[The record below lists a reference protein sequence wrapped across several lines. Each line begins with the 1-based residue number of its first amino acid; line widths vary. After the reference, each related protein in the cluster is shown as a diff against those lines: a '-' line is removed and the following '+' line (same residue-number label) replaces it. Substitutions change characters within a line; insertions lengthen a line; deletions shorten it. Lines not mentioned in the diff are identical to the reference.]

1 MYERRTAMKIC
12 TIGAGYV
19 GLTTS
24 AVLADLGHNVICIDN
39 NQKKIDHLR
48 EGKSPIYEP
57 GLIELMKK
65 NSKQLSFS
73 TNIRDAIHQ
82 SSVIFIAVGTPS
94 SSNGATD
101 LSHIYSVIREISLS
115 IDSYKTIVIK
125 STVPPGTSQ
134 NIIDIL
140 SKNVEA
146 TLFNVVMNPE
156 FLREG
161 SAIWDMLHP
170 NKTVLGI
177 AVHDN
182 YSEKIMKEI
191 YKGLDAPFIVTSLAG
206 AEMIKYASNSFLAMK
221 ISFINE
227 IARICESFQI
237 DVTDVANG
245 IGKDPRIGNL
255 FLKAGL
261 GYGGSCFPKDVR
273 SLTYTAKTKNIDTP
287 LLDAIQKINHTQVL
301 FYLSKL
307 KTILPTLSSKKVA
320 VLGLSFKPH
329 TDDTRDSQSI
339 RIVDELLSHNCLIN
353 VYDPKAKVHIDGHK
367 NLTQSEDIESTLL
380 DSDCVILATE
390 WDEFIKFDWKK
401 GKELMR
407 GNIVVDG
414 RNCLDKEAL
423 QTLGFQ
429 YVGIG
434 RG

>member
-1 MYERRTAMKIC
+1 MKIC

-24 AVLADLGHNVICIDN
+24 AVLADLGHNVICVDN
-39 NQKKIDHLR
+39 NQKKIDHLK

-57 GLIELMKK
+57 GLIELIKK

-177 AVHDN
+177 SVHDN

-227 IARICESFQI
+227 IARICESFKI

-245 IGKDPRIGNL
+245 IGKDPRIGDL
-255 FLKAGL
+255 FLQAGL
-261 GYGGSCFPKDVR
+261 GYGGSCFPKDIR
-273 SLTYTAKTKNIDTP
+273 SIIYTAKTKNIDTP
-287 LLDAIQKINHTQVL
+287 LLDAVQKINYTQVL

-320 VLGLSFKPH
+320 VLGLSFKPN

-339 RIVDELLSHNCLIN
+339 RIVDELQSHNCLIN
-353 VYDPKAKVHIDGHK
+353 VYDPKAKVHIDGYK
-367 NLTQSEDIESTLL
+367 NLTQSGDIESTLL
-380 DSDCVILATE
+380 DADCVILATE
-390 WDEFIKFDWKK
+390 WDQFIKFDWKK

-423 QTLGFQ
+423 QTLGFR